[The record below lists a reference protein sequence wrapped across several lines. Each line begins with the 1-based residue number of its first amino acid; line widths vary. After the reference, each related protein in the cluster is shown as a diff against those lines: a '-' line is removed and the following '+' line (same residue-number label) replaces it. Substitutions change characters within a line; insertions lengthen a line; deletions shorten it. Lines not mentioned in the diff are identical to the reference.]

1 MIILVGFVLALGAGV
16 GLAAAQEAMDDSIK
30 GVEQLSSITGI
41 PVFSMV
47 SLMESDKEKRAKRI
61 RKVVFIFATIG
72 VIVLALFMINQFVM
86 PLDIIL
92 AKVQR
97 RLALM
102 ELPL

>member
-1 MIILVGFVLALGAGV
+1 VLALGSGV

-30 GVEQLSSITGI
+30 EVEQLSSITGV

-61 RKVVFIFATIG
+61 RKVVFIFGTIS
-72 VIVLALFMINQFVM
+72 VIIVALFMINQFVM
-86 PLDIIL
+86 PLDIIW

-102 ELPL
+102 ELQL